1 MRATSC
7 ILSLVVLCPVSFGA
21 PASSPVPV
29 PLARC
34 HFAGTNQALANP
46 DAKFPSIAAL
56 PQTQALLNQTL
67 QRLAQ
72 SARLLLADALPAAAD
87 ARAAA
92 LIRPLLDDLV
102 REESF
107 VEVRGADLQRL
118 EWLLAVNL
126 KPARLVVWRTNLVE
140 LAKLMESSA
149 APATPVEGWSSTEVR
164 CPNSTKVVRW
174 VEAGS
179 WLVLGAGEAQLPGLL
194 QAVRDAKSSGRP
206 VAALAGT
213 WLEWEGDLSRLAGPL
228 RLRAEIPWPHVQGS
242 VSYVGNRLRTAA
254 RLRWPEE
261 ITGPVEPWRVP
272 LNLVTEPLISF
283 SVARGIQPF
292 ASRFAFFRRLG
303 LDPVPNQLCL
313 WAQSTAP
320 VQLCMAAPVE
330 NAPEHIRLISER
342 FRDVAGPEWEKK
354 GLCET
359 RFNPTNA
366 LLHWEGLP
374 MMAPF
379 LQPVRDA
386 RTEYIVG
393 GLYQTAPSTN
403 AFPKDLLAQ
412 FKERED
418 LLIYDWEVTQP
429 RLAQWRLM
437 AQLFAI
443 VLREGQISGSSA
455 GLPWLTAIE
464 GLLGN
469 TATEVTSVSSREWKV
484 VRNSDVG
491 LSAVEL
497 IGLIRWLES
506 VDFPRPGLAL
516 PQPTPRPAKKP
527 AAAPKPASGQKS
539 TSGPPA
545 NRR

>member
-1 MRATSC
+1 MRATLH
-7 ILSLVVLCPVSFGA
+7 ILSLIVLCSDSFGA
-21 PASSPVPV
+21 PTSAAVPAL
-29 PLARC
+29 LARC
-34 HFAGTNQALANP
+34 HSAGTNQALANP
-46 DAKFPSIAAL
+46 DAKLRSIADL
-56 PQTQALLNQTL
+56 PQTQALLKQTL

-72 SARLLLADALPAAAD
+72 SARLVFGEALPATAD

-92 LIRPLLDDLV
+92 LVRPLLDDLV

-107 VEVRGADLQRL
+107 VEVRGADLHRL

-140 LAKLMESSA
+140 LAKLMKGSA

-164 CPNSTKVVRW
+164 CPDSTKVIRW

-179 WLVLGAGEAQLPGLL
+179 WLVLGAGEPQLPGLL

-206 VAALAGT
+206 VAALADA
-213 WLEWEGDLSRLAGPL
+213 WLEWEGDLTRLAAPL
-228 RLRAEIPWPHVQGS
+228 RLRAEVPWPRVQS
-242 VSYVGNRLRTAA
+242 SIAYVGNRLRTTA
-254 RLRWPEE
+254 RVLWPEDV
-261 ITGPVEPWRVP
+261 TGAMEPWQVP

-283 SVARGIQPF
+283 SVARGIQPL
-292 ASRFAFFRRLG
+292 ASRFDFFRKLG

-320 VQLCMAAPVE
+320 VQLCLAAPLD
-330 NAPEHIRLISER
+330 NAPERVRLISER
-342 FRDVAGPEWEKK
+342 FRDAAGPEWEKQ
-354 GLCET
+354 GLCDT

-379 LQPVRDA
+379 LQPVRDT

-403 AFPKDLLAQ
+403 TFPQELLAQ
-412 FKERED
+412 FRDREN
-418 LLIYDWEVTQP
+418 LLLYDWEVTQP

-443 VLREGQISGSSA
+443 VLREGQLSGSSA

-464 GLLGN
+464 GMLGN
-469 TATEVTSVSSREWKV
+469 TATEVTRVSAREWKV

-491 LSAVEL
+491 FSAVEL
-497 IGLIRWLES
+497 IGLVRWLES
-506 VDFPRPGLAL
+506 ADFPRPGLAI
-516 PQPTPRPAKKP
+516 PQPAPRPAKKP
-527 AAAPKPASGQKS
+527 AAAPRPASGQR
-539 TSGPPA
+539 TNAAAPA
-545 NRR
+545 QRR